1 MKEITNYNCLF
12 CDMLITPKRMTG
24 DNKENKACFASRL
37 ISVGRVHSASTETVS
52 FSVTI
57 T

>member
-24 DNKENKACFASRL
+24 DNKENKACFARL